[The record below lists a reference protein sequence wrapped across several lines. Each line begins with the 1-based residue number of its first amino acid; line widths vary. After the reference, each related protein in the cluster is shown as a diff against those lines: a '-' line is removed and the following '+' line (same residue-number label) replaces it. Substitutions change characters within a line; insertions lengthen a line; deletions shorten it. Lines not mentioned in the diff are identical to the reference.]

1 MDAPAHLRLLTLSV
15 EPDWI
20 DYNGHM
26 NVGYYVVA
34 FDRATDEFIDRLGMD
49 AEYRARSQCSVYV
62 LETHV
67 TYQREL
73 KSDDRMEVDLQLV
86 DLDARRLHYFMRMHR
101 LPDGELAATSE
112 IMLMHVDMRHTRG
125 ADMPAAVQEKAR
137 RLHAAHAR
145 LPEPP
150 ELGRRIGIRRR

>member
-125 ADMPAAVQEKAR
+125 ADMPAAVQEKA
-137 RLHAAHAR
+137 AR
-145 LPEPP
+145 VARPP
-150 ELGRRIGIRRR
+150 LTP